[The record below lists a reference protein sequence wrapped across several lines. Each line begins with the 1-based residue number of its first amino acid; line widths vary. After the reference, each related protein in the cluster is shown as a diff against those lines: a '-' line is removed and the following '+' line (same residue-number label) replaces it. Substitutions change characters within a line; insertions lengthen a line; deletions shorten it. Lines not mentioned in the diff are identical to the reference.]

1 MEDKLIHYQ
10 ILAIILAIILY
21 FLLRELNCWYWK
33 VNKRIELQEETNAL
47 LKKILERQ
55 PKPEEPKK
63 EVIGS
68 LGQTSVN
75 DMYVL
80 KKVIDKLSDKNDPT
94 VS

>member
-1 MEDKLIHYQ
+1 MEDKSIHYLIFAF
-10 ILAIILAIILY
+10 ILTIILY

-33 VNKRIELQEETNAL
+33 INRRIELQQETNAL

-68 LGQTSVN
+68 SGQTSVN

-80 KKVIDKLSDKNDPT
+80 KNVIDKLNEKN
-94 VS
+94 